1 MAEPTFQRVLVTGA
15 TGFVGR
21 HLVATL
27 AASGAEVHVL
37 TRSTA
42 SVDGATASHRIPA
55 DTEDLVALFQQIEPA
70 AVVHLA
76 ALFRGI
82 HSTVDVV
89 PLVRANVEF
98 TAQVAEATAAADV
111 RSLVYAGTAWQHF
124 EGASYAPAAL
134 YAATKQAG
142 QDILRYYADVGA
154 LSVVALKMFDT
165 YGADDGR
172 GKLLQLLAETDPGA
186 ELPLSPGDQLID
198 LLHIEDVVSA
208 FMRALEIVRERPGW
222 HEFSLGTG
230 RAITIRDLV
239 KIVGDVR
246 GQPLQPSFG
255 ARNYRPRE
263 MFEPWNAG
271 EPLPGWAPRI
281 GLEDGVRSLLKK
293 NS

>member
-1 MAEPTFQRVLVTGA
+1 MAEPAFQRVLVTGA

-21 HLVATL
+21 HLVAAL
-27 AASGAEVHVL
+27 AASGSEVHVL
-37 TRSTA
+37 ARNSAT
-42 SVDGATASHRIPA
+42 VDGASASHRIPA
-55 DTEDLVALFQQIEPA
+55 DTENLVALFQQIEPA

-76 ALFRGI
+76 ALFRGV

-98 TAQVAEATAAADV
+98 TAQVAEATVAAGAS
-111 RSLVYAGTAWQHF
+111 SLVYAGTAWQHY

-154 LSVVALKMFDT
+154 LSVVALKLFDT

-172 GKLLQLLAETDPGA
+172 GKLLQLLTETDAEA

-198 LLHIEDVVSA
+198 LLHIDDVVSA
-208 FMRALEIVRERPGW
+208 FMRALEISRERSGW
-222 HEFSLGTG
+222 HEFSLATG
-230 RAITIRDLV
+230 RAIPVRDLV
-239 KIVGDVR
+239 KIVGEIR
-246 GQPLQPSFG
+246 GQSLQPVFG

-263 MFEPWNAG
+263 MFEPWYAG
-271 EPLPGWAPRI
+271 EPLPGWTPRI

>member
-1 MAEPTFQRVLVTGA
+1 
-15 TGFVGR
+15 
-21 HLVATL
+21 VAAL
-27 AASGAEVHVL
+27 AASGCEVHVL
-37 TRSTA
+37 TRGTA
-42 SVDGATASHRIPA
+42 TVEGAFDSHIMPG
-55 DTEDLVALFQQIEPA
+55 DTEDLVALFGRIEPE

-76 ALFRGI
+76 ALFRGV
-82 HSTVDVV
+82 HSTADVV

-98 TAQVAEATAAADV
+98 TAQVAEATAAAGV
-111 RSLVYAGTAWQHF
+111 SSLVYAGTAWQHF
-124 EGASYAPAAL
+124 AGASYAPAAL

-142 QDILRYYADVGA
+142 QDILRYYADSGA
-154 LSVVALKMFDT
+154 FSVVALKLFDT

-172 GKLLQLLAETDPGA
+172 GKLLQLLTETDPAA
-186 ELPLSPGDQLID
+186 ELPLSPGEQLID
-198 LLHIEDVVSA
+198 LLHIDDVVSA
-208 FMRALEIVRERPGW
+208 FMRALEIVREGPGW

-230 RAITIRDLV
+230 RAVTIRELV
-239 KIVGDVR
+239 KVVGEVR
-246 GQPLQPSFG
+246 GQPLQVVFG